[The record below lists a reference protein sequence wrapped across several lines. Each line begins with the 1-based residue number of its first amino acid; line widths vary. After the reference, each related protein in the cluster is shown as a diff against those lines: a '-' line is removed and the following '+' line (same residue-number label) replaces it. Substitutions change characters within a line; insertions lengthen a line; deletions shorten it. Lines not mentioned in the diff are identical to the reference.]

1 MDDLQGVRD
10 APDRDDLEAQFNSTV
25 ERAHVTGVTV
35 VGPDPEP
42 EEPEPPL
49 SDEDMAA
56 QIAERVAKEAAKEAA
71 AMAQRRADEML
82 RIRGLAR
89 SVVSE
94 VAALAGQDPCNHHPV
109 LTVIADNI
117 EAQLRNVYEAKPME
131 QPRGFRHTSNEADL
145 HHAHNIRR
153 AIVGAQG

>member
-1 MDDLQGVRD
+1 MTDDLQAVREIS
-10 APDRDDLEAQFNSTV
+10 DRDDLEAQFNSTV
-25 ERAHVTGVTV
+25 ERAHVTGVIV
-35 VGPDPEP
+35 VGPEPDPD
-42 EEPEPPL
+42 PPL
-49 SDEDMAA
+49 SDDEIGEK
-56 QIAERVAKEAAKEAA
+56 IAEQAGREAA
-71 AMAQRRADEML
+71 AEAEHRAAHML

-131 QPRGFRHTSNEADL
+131 QPRGFRHMSNDADL

-153 AIVGAQG
+153 AIVGGQG